1 MMLLFIGKN
10 EPRTCGCFFPDVQR
24 AQIRWRY
31 HAFETVS
38 QIARA
43 LKMTRKSVLKW
54 IDKTLQIGAKVGM
67 KDTPRI
73 PRSPARTPVSII
85 WTSLSAIR

>member
-1 MMLLFIGKN
+1 MILVFIGKN
-10 EPRTCGCFFPDVQR
+10 EPRTCGCFFPDVEH
-24 AQIRWRY
+24 AQILWRY
-31 HAFETVS
+31 HAVETVS
-38 QIARA
+38 QMPRA
-43 LKMTRKSVLKW
+43 LKMTRKSVLQW